1 MCYKCIVVLALL
13 IIIGIAIWLL
23 ISKKPT
29 LSTKA
34 ECDPNNAP
42 QVTKGTIVNC
52 VKGQWVVEP
61 N

>member
-1 MCYKCIVVLALL
+1 MALL